1 MVAAMVSTSSKR
13 ALQTRFKVGDHVRVS
28 KRKSLGH
35 HRTPIYVRGKTA
47 VITEI
52 QGLFH
57 NPSQLAYHYPGLPMM
72 VWYKLRFR
80 QTDLWPR
87 YKGDPGDHLEL
98 DLQEDWLELAKDKSR

>member
-1 MVAAMVSTSSKR
+1 MVTTTTASTAKR
-13 ALQTRFKVGDHVRVS
+13 APQARFGVGDVVRVS

-35 HRTPIYVRGKTA
+35 HRTPVYVRGKTA

-52 QGLFH
+52 QGLFR

-87 YKGDPGDHLEL
+87 YKGDPGDHLEI
-98 DLQEDWLELAKDKSR
+98 DLQEDWLETVKAPSR

>member
-1 MVAAMVSTSSKR
+1 MVTTMTASTAKR
-13 ALQTRFKVGDHVRVS
+13 ALQTHFKVGDVVRVS

-52 QGLFH
+52 QGLMR

-80 QTDLWPR
+80 QTDLWR
-87 YKGDPGDHLEL
+87 NYKGDPGDHLEL
-98 DLQEDWLELAKDKSR
+98 DLQEDWLETVKDLSR

>member
-1 MVAAMVSTSSKR
+1 MVTATARK
-13 ALQTRFKVGDHVRVS
+13 AEFNHRFKVGDKVRVS

-35 HRTPIYVRGKTA
+35 HRTPIYVRGKTG

-80 QTDLWPR
+80 QSDLWRR

-98 DLQEDWLELAKDKSR
+98 DLQEDWLEASKDKSQ

>member
-1 MVAAMVSTSSKR
+1 MVAGLASKT
-13 ALQTRFKVGDHVRVS
+13 ALKTRFKVGETVRVS
-28 KRKSLGH
+28 RRKSVGH

-72 VWYKLRFR
+72 IWYKLRFR

-98 DLQEDWLELAKDKSR
+98 DLQEDWLEPMKDKSR

>member
-1 MVAAMVSTSSKR
+1 MVTAMAIKVARK
-13 ALQTRFKVGDHVRVS
+13 TRFKVGDEVRVS

-35 HRTPIYVRGKTA
+35 HRTPIYVRGKTG
-47 VITEI
+47 VVTEI

-80 QTDLWPR
+80 QTDLWR
-87 YKGDPGDHLEL
+87 NYRGDPGDHLEL
-98 DLQEDWLELAKDKSR
+98 DLQEDWLEEPKGQRR

>member
-1 MVAAMVSTSSKR
+1 MTAATEKR
-13 ALQTRFKVGDHVRVS
+13 AFQKRFKVGDVVRVS
-28 KRKSLGH
+28 MRKSLGH
-35 HRTPIYVRGKTA
+35 HRTPIYVRGKTG

-52 QGLFH
+52 QGLFR

-87 YKGDPGDHLEL
+87 YTGALEDHLEI
-98 DLQEDWLELAKDKSR
+98 DLQEDWLESVKGLSR